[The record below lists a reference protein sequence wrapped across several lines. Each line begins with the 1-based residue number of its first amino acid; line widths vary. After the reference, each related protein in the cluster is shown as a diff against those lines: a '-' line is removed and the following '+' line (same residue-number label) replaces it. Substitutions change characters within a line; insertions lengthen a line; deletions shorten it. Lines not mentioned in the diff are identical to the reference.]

1 MGALAASA
9 AASATLSLSL
19 SLTDVADRGRHL
31 GAVHTVKRQTRLC
44 CAALLLVLLVVV
56 VVPHAACGAMA
67 ALRQH
72 KAKFV
77 GVACSRHVA
86 RL

>member
-1 MGALAASA
+1 MQ
-9 AASATLSLSL
+9 
-19 SLTDVADRGRHL
+19 R
-31 GAVHTVKRQTRLC
+31 
-44 CAALLLVLLVVV
+44 LLLVVVLVVV

-77 GVACSRHVA
+77 GVACGTSLGCEGHSNYTA
-86 RL
+86 IA